1 MTADLT
7 DPAAFEPPPLSAD
20 RWAARIGWARM
31 TGLALAFI
39 GAASGLMMAV
49 GRQETSCP
57 PGKMFK
63 NITCQ
68 AHLQVPEGVAIAAI
82 SLLLGIL
89 IVLAAWIATALL
101 VVGTRQR

>member
-7 DPAAFEPPPLSAD
+7 DPEASEQPPFPAD

-39 GAASGLMMAV
+39 GAASGLVMAV
-49 GRQETSCP
+49 DRQETTCP

-63 NITCQ
+63 DIICQ
-68 AHLQVPEGVAIAAI
+68 AHLQVAEGVAIAAI

-101 VVGTRQR
+101 VDRARER